1 MPYALLDLIR
11 KFSHERYV
19 GILIFGE
26 AEGGKTS
33 YIQKF
38 IRFNPDLKI
47 CYIDVQEKVAAQ
59 PDRSFILHLTPKKFL
74 DWIFQFFPSDP
85 VDLCIIEHFDFLFNL
100 WDSLQK
106 EDFLHR
112 FGRIDRVRFEKPII
126 AILQT
131 DPVLENTIEKN
142 MNNPQNI
149 YRFEELEVI

>member
-11 KFSHERYV
+11 EFSYERYV

-26 AEGGKTS
+26 ADGGKTS

-59 PDRSFILHLTPKKFL
+59 TDRSFILHLTPKKFL
-74 DWIFQFFPSDP
+74 DWVFQFFPSAP
-85 VDLCIIEHFDFLFNL
+85 VDTCVMDHFDFLFNF
-100 WDSLQK
+100 WDTVQK
-106 EDFLHR
+106 DEFLHR
-112 FGRIDRVRFEKPII
+112 FGRIERVVFTKPII

-131 DPVLENTIEKN
+131 DPVLENAIEN
-142 MNNPQNI
+142 NINNPRKI
-149 YRFEELEVI
+149 YKFEELEVI